1 MLDGIDRKVALKKKC
16 TFSNSNRITQNNVL
30 FSCFIKLQEYWGT
43 FQSTRETKKSYLE
56 KIMRPMLE
64 EVICRMDKCIHFC
77 NFLQH

>member
-43 FQSTRETKKSYLE
+43 FQSTRGTKKILFGKDNE
-56 KIMRPMLE
+56 A
-64 EVICRMDKCIHFC
+64 
-77 NFLQH
+77 NA